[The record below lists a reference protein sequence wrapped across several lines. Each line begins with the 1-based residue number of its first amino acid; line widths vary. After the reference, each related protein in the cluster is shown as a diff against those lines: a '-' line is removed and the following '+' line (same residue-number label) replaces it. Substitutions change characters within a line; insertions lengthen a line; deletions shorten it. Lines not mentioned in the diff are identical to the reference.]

1 MKKAGKEYKITF
13 KTYDNERLKKSLFH
27 NKLMYP
33 LYIQVVFDR
42 IPITFKSYYFDLFS
56 KPKYA
61 IKAAGKLIIP
71 DIKEIIKKETTLID
85 FIIETNRQSFS
96 LDILKKKYTFYSR
109 DLMDI
114 MEDSFLDYLFVF
126 LHDEGLP
133 SLANTIQKGVT
144 GFIPYDLVHDMKRA
158 FNSILF
164 EKLIENSFYYAPPY
178 LSLCAFADEIK
189 KANPLCIT
197 VMEWE
202 QQMKEDFNDFF
213 KKQYPDKNIEE
224 TLKKIQQWIIK

>member
-1 MKKAGKEYKITF
+1 
-13 KTYDNERLKKSLFH
+13 
-27 NKLMYP
+27 MYP

-71 DIKEIIKKETTLID
+71 DVKEIIKKETTLID

-96 LDILKKKYTFYSR
+96 LDIFKKKYPFYSR

-133 SLANTIQKGVT
+133 ALANTIQKGVT
-144 GFIPYDLVHDMKRA
+144 GFIPYDLVRDMKRA
-158 FNSILF
+158 FNSVLF
-164 EKLIENSFYYAPPY
+164 QKLIKNSFYYAPPY
-178 LSLCAFADEIK
+178 LSLSAFAEEIK

-202 QQMKEDFNDFF
+202 QHMKEDFNVFF
-213 KKQYPDKNIEE
+213 KKQYPDENIEE
-224 TLKKIQQWIIK
+224 TLKKIQQWIKK